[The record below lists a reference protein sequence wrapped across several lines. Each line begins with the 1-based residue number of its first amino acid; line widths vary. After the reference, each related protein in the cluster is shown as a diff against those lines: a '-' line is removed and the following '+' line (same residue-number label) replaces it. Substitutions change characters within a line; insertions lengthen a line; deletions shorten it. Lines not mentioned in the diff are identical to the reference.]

1 MAADEKKVLKD
12 QLELMANRLLEEGK
26 KIKTE
31 DIVIMY
37 DNGGGQ
43 SGIRENPF
51 YPAYEKLLAAYT
63 KTLTVYKDIVGNAD
77 ADIRSLESIRS
88 RFKVAK

>member
-1 MAADEKKVLKD
+1 MKDIDVLKK
-12 QLELMANRLLEEGK
+12 QLRLMADRLIEEGK
-26 KIKTE
+26 RIPDE
-31 DIVIMY
+31 PLVIEY

-51 YPAYEKLLAAYT
+51 YPAYEKLLTSYS
-63 KTLTVYKDIVGNAD
+63 KTLAAVKSMAGSDD
-77 ADIRSLESIRS
+77 AAEVSNLDSLRS

>member
-1 MAADEKKVLKD
+1 MKDTDVLKK
-12 QLELMANRLLEEGK
+12 QLRLMADRLIEEGK
-26 KIKTE
+26 RIPDE
-31 DIVIMY
+31 PLVIEY

-51 YPAYEKLLAAYT
+51 YPAYEKLLTSYS
-63 KTLTVYKDIVGNAD
+63 KTLAAVKSMAGSDD
-77 ADIRSLESIRS
+77 AAEVSNLDSLRS

>member
-1 MAADEKKVLKD
+1 MRTDEKKLIKD
-12 QLELMANRLLEEGK
+12 QLQHMAARILIEGE

-31 DIVIMY
+31 PLVIDY

-51 YPAYEKLLAAYT
+51 YPAYEKLINTYIKTLAAA
-63 KTLTVYKDIVGNAD
+63 KDICGQD
-77 ADIRSLESIRS
+77 AEVSSLDSLRA
-88 RFKVAK
+88 RFKVVS

>member
-1 MAADEKKVLKD
+1 MKDIDVLKK
-12 QLELMANRLLEEGK
+12 QLRLMADRLIEEGK
-26 KIKTE
+26 RIPDE
-31 DIVIMY
+31 PLVIEY

-51 YPAYEKLLAAYT
+51 YPAYEKLLTSYS
-63 KTLTVYKDIVGNAD
+63 KTLAAVKSMAGSDD
-77 ADIRSLESIRS
+77 AAEISSLDALRS